1 MVFRIYNLQC
11 NRPQKSQQ
19 HCSRCRSRVCTLQSN
34 QRWCR
39 IMKCQWVSNSNVFFL
54 LQQFSVVFVDMC
66 CSLLGPNA
74 PPHLYDVEVG
84 LHATE
89 RLSFLIRGKTW
100 QGLLV
105 SPALRC
111 WSCWR
116 PYSLKLPLPGHQC
129 GEVCCR
135 RIDFW
140 VNKQHIFWWTS
151 FCEFL
156 LGWLNN
162 MHFCLVLKNFRSS
175 QIKTKSVSLCNH
187 VWCQHLRAP
196 AWWGWKVACNMFCR
210 SWGQKSCRTMP

>member
-1 MVFRIYNLQC
+1 
-11 NRPQKSQQ
+11 
-19 HCSRCRSRVCTLQSN
+19 
-34 QRWCR
+34 
-39 IMKCQWVSNSNVFFL
+39 MKCRWVSNSNVFFL

-66 CSLLGPNA
+66 CSLRSKCTTTSLWCRGRAACHGTFVLFDSWKNMARSPRFA
-74 PPHLYDVEVG
+74 RTEV
-84 LHATE
+84 
-89 RLSFLIRGKTW
+89 
-100 QGLLV
+100 
-105 SPALRC
+105 
-111 WSCWR
+111 
-116 PYSLKLPLPGHQC
+116 LKLLKALQFEIAASWASMWRGMLQ
-129 GEVCCR
+129 ENW
-135 RIDFW
+135 FW